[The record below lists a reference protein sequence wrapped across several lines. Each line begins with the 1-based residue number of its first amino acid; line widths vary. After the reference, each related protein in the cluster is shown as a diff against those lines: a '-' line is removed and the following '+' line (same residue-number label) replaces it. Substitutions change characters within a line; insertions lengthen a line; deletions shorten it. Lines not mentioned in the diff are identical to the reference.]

1 MNKVI
6 LIGRLTRDPDLR
18 FIASSGTAVTTI
30 TLAVDRSFKKD
41 GQPEADFIRCVCYGK
56 RAETI
61 ANYFSKGRLIAV
73 SGRIET
79 GSYDKD
85 NVKVYTTNVIIED
98 FQFIESKGA
107 GTTSGGRDSGFDKN
121 NEGVSGNTD
130 EPAYMDDVT
139 PVDDG
144 DIPF

>member
-1 MNKVI
+1 MNKVV
-6 LIGRLTRDPDLR
+6 LIGRLTRDPDLKY
-18 FIASSGTAVTTI
+18 IASSGTAVTNI
-30 TLAVDRSFKKD
+30 TLAVDRSFKKE
-41 GQPEADFIRCVCYGK
+41 GQPEADFLRCVCYGK

-61 ANYFSKGRLIAV
+61 ATYFSKGRLIAI

-85 NVKVYTTNVIIED
+85 NVKVFTTDIIIED
-98 FQFIESKGA
+98 FQFIESKGT
-107 GTTSGGRDSGFDKN
+107 GSNSSGKNPGSDKAPDNYASGSSDSN
-121 NEGVSGNTD
+121 
-130 EPAYMDDVT
+130 YMDDIT